1 MNYRV
6 AKVRTPGKVK
16 MQNENT
22 WGEDGVIKK
31 NSEKA
36 S

>member
-6 AKVRTPGKVK
+6 AKIRTPGKVK

-22 WGEDGVIKK
+22 WGEDGVM
-31 NSEKA
+31 EKEQ
-36 S
+36 